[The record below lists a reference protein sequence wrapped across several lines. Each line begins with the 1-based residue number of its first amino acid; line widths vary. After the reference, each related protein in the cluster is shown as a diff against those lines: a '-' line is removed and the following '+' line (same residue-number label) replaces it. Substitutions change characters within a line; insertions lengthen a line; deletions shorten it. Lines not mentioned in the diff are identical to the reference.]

1 MSPVQSEK
9 GCKVKELTLRPW
21 QAQAVGKAES
31 WLIDGRNRHFL
42 INAAPGAGKTICA
55 SVIAKK
61 MFDRGVIDRVI
72 VIAPRAEVVKQ
83 WGKDFE
89 FVTGKHMTKV
99 TAADEDVTDYGN
111 DLCATWH
118 AIQGLAEPF
127 QFICNNYRTLVIC
140 DEHHHAAVEAAW
152 GKQAGSA
159 FENAL
164 YTLILT
170 GTPVRSDGQDT
181 IWLAYDNEGNIID
194 LPSAATFTLT
204 YGEAVDRGY
213 CRPITF
219 HRHEGHF
226 TVTLPD
232 GEGISVS
239 SKTSSEEL
247 GDYKDI
253 PGLKRALDFFK
264 LAVTP
269 KYKSDGV
276 TPDQE
281 SYLGSMAQWG
291 IDKLEDLRDTT
302 PTAGGLVIAPTIPI
316 AEYIAELLE
325 ALTGEKPIVVHNH
338 SSNPE
343 GKIAAFRKNPDKKW
357 LVSVAM
363 ISEGVD
369 IPRLRVLLYIPY
381 AKTEL
386 AFRQSMGRVVRT
398 LGPDDYSRA
407 YVVMPSLE
415 TLEGYARKVEHEM
428 SPQARLERE
437 VTFKVCP
444 VCESQN
450 ARSAVSCEECGFDFP
465 KRKTNYRTC
474 PTCEGLNPKSALSCQ
489 HCGEKFGAEFEVS
502 LRDALRVG
510 AIVRGMDIDEDDVQE
525 SEEMADDFR
534 DFVLK
539 SGDENLLRIMKD
551 LPLEALT
558 KITQFAEARR
568 KSRSD

>member
-1 MSPVQSEK
+1 MT
-9 GCKVKELTLRPW
+9 ELTLRPW
-21 QAQAVGKAES
+21 QAQALQKAES
-31 WLIDGRNRHFL
+31 WLVDGDNRHFL

-61 MFDRGVIDRVI
+61 MFDRNVIDRVI
-72 VIAPRAEVVKQ
+72 VIAPRTEVVKQ
-83 WGKDFE
+83 WGNDFE

-118 AIQGLAEPF
+118 AIEGLSEPF
-127 QFICNNYRTLVIC
+127 QYICNNFRTLVIC

-152 GKQAGSA
+152 GEQAGSA
-159 FENAL
+159 FENAK

-170 GTPVRSDGQDT
+170 GTPVRSDGKDT
-181 IWLAYDNEGNIID
+181 VWLAYDDEGNIID
-194 LPSAATFTLT
+194 LPEEASFTLT
-204 YGEAVDRGY
+204 YGEAVDRAY

-219 HRHEGHF
+219 HRHEGNF

-232 GEGISVS
+232 GEGITVS
-239 SKTSSEEL
+239 SKVGAENTQK
-247 GDYKDI
+247 YADI
-253 PGLKRALDFFK
+253 PGLQRALDFFK

-269 KYKSDGV
+269 KYKPDGV
-276 TPDQE
+276 TPDPE
-281 SYLGSMAQWG
+281 SYLGSMAGWA
-291 IDKLEDLRDTT
+291 IDKLEDLRDTV

-325 ALTGEKPIVVHNH
+325 TMTGEKPLIVHNN
-338 SSNPE
+338 SANPE
-343 GKIAAFRKNPDKKW
+343 GRIAAFRKNTDKKW

-369 IPRLRVLLYIPY
+369 IPRLRVLLYVPH

-386 AFRQSMGRVVRT
+386 AFRQCMGRVVRT
-398 LGPDDYSRA
+398 LGPEDYSRA

-415 TLEGYARKVEHEM
+415 VLEGYGRKVEQEM
-428 SPQARLERE
+428 SPQAREEKE
-437 VTFKVCP
+437 VTFKVCAI
-444 VCESQN
+444 CESQN
-450 ARSAVSCEECGFDFP
+450 PRSAKECSECGHQFP
-465 KRKTNYRTC
+465 TRKANYRTC
-474 PTCEGLNPKSALSCQ
+474 PNCEGLNPKSAASCQ
-489 HCGEKFGAEFEVS
+489 HCGQKFNADFEVS

-510 AIVRGMDIDEDDVQE
+510 AIVRGMDIDEEDVQE
-525 SEEMADDFR
+525 SEEMAEDFR

-539 SGDENLLRIMKD
+539 SGDENLLRIMRD
-551 LPLEALT
+551 LPAEALT

-568 KSRSD
+568 RSKE

>member
-1 MSPVQSEK
+1 M
-9 GCKVKELTLRPW
+9 KELTLRPW
-21 QAQAVGKAES
+21 QAQALIKAEN
-31 WLIDGRNRHFL
+31 WLIDRGNRHFL

-55 SVIAKK
+55 SIIARK
-61 MFDRGVIDRVI
+61 MFERNEIDRVI

-83 WGKDFE
+83 WGNDFE
-89 FVTGKHMTKV
+89 YVTGKHMTKV

-118 AIQGLAEPF
+118 AIEGLSEPF
-127 QFICNNYRTLVIC
+127 QYLCNNFRTLVIC

-159 FENAL
+159 FENAK

-170 GTPVRSDGQDT
+170 GTPVRSDGKDT
-181 IWLAYDNEGNIID
+181 IWLAYDDEGNIID
-194 LPSAATFTLT
+194 LPEDATFTLT

-219 HRHEGHF
+219 HRHEGNF

-239 SKTSSEEL
+239 SKAGADAL
-247 GDYKDI
+247 GTYSDI

-269 KYKSDGV
+269 KYKPDGV
-276 TPDQE
+276 TPDPDC
-281 SYLGSMAQWG
+281 YLGSMASWG

-302 PTAGGLVIAPTIPI
+302 PTAGGLVIAPTIAI

-325 ALTGEKPIVVHNH
+325 NLTGEKPIIVHNN
-338 SSNPE
+338 SSNSE
-343 GKIAAFRKNPDKKW
+343 GKISAFRKNPDKKW

-369 IPRLRVLLYIPY
+369 IPRLRILLYIPY

-398 LGPDDYSRA
+398 LGADDFSRA

-415 TLEGYARKVEHEM
+415 VLEGYARKVEQEM
-428 SPQARLERE
+428 TPQARIEKE
-437 VTFKVCP
+437 VTFKICP
-444 VCESQN
+444 ICESQN
-450 ARSAVSCEECGFDFP
+450 PRSAQSCQECGHEFP
-465 KRKTNYRTC
+465 PRKTNYRAC
-474 PTCEGLNPKSALSCQ
+474 PVCEGLNPKSALSCQ
-489 HCGEKFGAEFEVS
+489 RCGEKFSAEFEVS
-502 LRDALRVG
+502 LRDALRIG
-510 AIVRGMDIDEDDVQE
+510 AIVRGMDIDEEDVQE

-534 DFVLK
+534 EFVLK
-539 SGDENLLRIMKD
+539 SGDDNLLRIMRD

-558 KITQFAEARR
+558 KITQFAEARK
-568 KSRSD
+568 KSRES